1 MFHSRNTEHHINKI
15 QRRALKLIYND
26 TPNLSFDELLVKS
39 VSIHQKSLQ
48 LLATEIS
55 YEIRIMKS
63 KLLKSN

>member
-1 MFHSRNTEHHINKI
+1 MEHHINKI
-15 QRRALKLIYND
+15 QLRALKLIYND

>member
-15 QRRALKLIYND
+15 QRSALKLIYND

-39 VSIHQKSLQ
+39 VSIHQRSLQ

>member
-1 MFHSRNTEHHINKI
+1 MKYPINRI
-15 QRRALKLIYND
+15 YERALKLVYND

-39 VSIHQKSLQ
+39 VSIHQRSLQ

-55 YEIRIMKS
+55 SEIRIMKS

>member
-1 MFHSRNTEHHINKI
+1 MEHHINKI
-15 QRRALKLIYND
+15 QRRALKLVDND

-39 VSIHQKSLQ
+39 ASIHQRNLQ

>member
-1 MFHSRNTEHHINKI
+1 MEHHINKI
-15 QRRALKLIYND
+15 QRRALKLVYND

-39 VSIHQKSLQ
+39 MSIHQRSLH

>member
-1 MFHSRNTEHHINKI
+1 MEHHINKI
-15 QRRALKLIYND
+15 QRRALKLVYND

-39 VSIHQKSLQ
+39 VSIHQRSLQ
-48 LLATEIS
+48 LLVTEIS

>member
-1 MFHSRNTEHHINKI
+1 MEHHINKI
-15 QRRALKLIYND
+15 QQRALKLIYND

-39 VSIHQKSLQ
+39 VSIHQRSLQ